1 MIEDLAAESLFV
13 DIGAN
18 LGWHTLVFF
27 FRDPPQERYT
37 PFHRAL
43 IWYLYRA

>member
-27 FRDPPQERYT
+27 FWTPPQERDS

-43 IWYLYRA
+43 VGCLCRA

>member
-27 FRDPPQERYT
+27 FGPPRKSVT
-37 PFHRAL
+37 AL
-43 IWYLYRA
+43 FIEP